1 MKKVFSL
8 ALSVLMLLSLA
19 AAAFARADGAAAAY
33 AALRDPMKMSDEELL
48 GVWDETTGEWM
59 QTPRL

>member
-48 GVWDETTGEWM
+48 GVWNEAAGK
-59 QTPRL
+59 